1 MCERKKCKFL
11 EMRGVECNNSKHQLG
26 KRERERE
33 SSVCQYRLESY
44 KWLSCAVEVVDWCAV
59 KLSLTVAL

>member
-1 MCERKKCKFL
+1 MRERNANFWKCE
-11 EMRGVECNNSKHQLG
+11 GWSVIIASTSWG
-26 KRERERE
+26 RERERE